1 MTKLTYT
8 ALGLAAILSISVSV
22 IFANQIS
29 AQQQNG
35 YITVLNGKNEVPS
48 HSDVTATGMS
58 GFIVNSGNSKVW
70 YQIEGEGLKGV
81 TQAHI
86 HSGKAS
92 ENGPVVATLFK
103 GSKDTVNG
111 ALVQGSITADK
122 LEGPLKGK
130 SISDLVSLIDKSS
143 AYVNV
148 HTQSFPDGEI
158 RGQIGKG
165 TIEIDV
171 VTKRAHISGGSDV
184 NIDID
189 LKNVNIN
196 EITVKNQNQLEST
209 QTTENTLSSD
219 QTTENTLGANQTTE
233 NTLGANQTT
242 ENTLGANQTTEN
254 TLGANQTTENT
265 LGANQTIEDQ
275 MGSSQS
281 SNGMLGMNE
290 TSSDM
295 TQANDSMSVP
305 STDSEIESNPV
316 D

>member
-8 ALGLAAILSISVSV
+8 AVVLAAILSISASV
-22 IFANQIS
+22 IFANQIN

-35 YITVLNGKNEVPS
+35 YLTVLNGKNEVPS
-48 HSDVTATGMS
+48 HPDVTATGMA

-189 LKNVNIN
+189 LKNVDIN
-196 EITVKNQNQLEST
+196 EITVENQNQLEST
-209 QTTENTLSSD
+209 QTTENSLSSD
-219 QTTENTLGANQTTE
+219 QTTQNTLNANQTTDNTLGANQTTD
-233 NTLGANQTT
+233 
-242 ENTLGANQTTEN
+242 
-254 TLGANQTTENT
+254 NT

-281 SNGMLGMNE
+281 SKNMLGMNGTGSE
-290 TSSDM
+290 M
-295 TQANDSMSVP
+295 TGTNDSMTGP
-305 STDSEIESNPV
+305 STDSEIESNPA

>member
-1 MTKLTYT
+1 MTRLTYT
-8 ALGLAAILSISVSV
+8 VLVLAAILSISISV
-22 IFANQIS
+22 IFANQVN

-35 YITVLNGKNEVPS
+35 YLTALNGKNEVPS

-70 YQIEGEGLKGV
+70 YQIEAEGLKGV

-86 HSGKAS
+86 HSGKAG

-130 SISDLVSLIDKSS
+130 SISDLVNLIDDSS

-189 LKNVNIN
+189 LKDVDIN
-196 EITVKNQNQLEST
+196 EITVEKQNQNQLESS
-209 QTTENTLSSD
+209 QTTENTLSTD
-219 QTTENTLGANQTTE
+219 QTTENTLNANQTTQNTLGANQTTD
-233 NTLGANQTT
+233 NTLGANQSVD
-242 ENTLGANQTTEN
+242 
-254 TLGANQTTENT
+254 
-265 LGANQTIEDQ
+265 DQ
-275 MGSSQS
+275 MGSAQS
-281 SNGMLGMNE
+281 SDSMMGMND
-290 TSSDM
+290 TGSAM
-295 TQANDSMSVP
+295 TKSNDSMTVP
-305 STDSEIESNPV
+305 STDGEIESNPV

>member
-8 ALGLAAILSISVSV
+8 ALVLAAILSISVSV
-22 IFANQIS
+22 IFANQIN

-48 HSDVTATGMS
+48 HPDVTATGIS

-158 RGQIGKG
+158 RGQISKG
-165 TIEIDV
+165 TIQIDV
-171 VTKRAHISGGSDV
+171 NTKRAHISNNDI

-196 EITVKNQNQLEST
+196 EIAVENQNQLEST
-209 QTTENTLSSD
+209 QTTENTLSAD
-219 QTTENTLGANQTTE
+219 QTTQNTLN
-233 NTLGANQTT
+233 
-242 ENTLGANQTTEN
+242 ANQTTEN

-265 LGANQTIEDQ
+265 LGANQTIQDQ

-281 SNGMLGMNE
+281 
-290 TSSDM
+290 
-295 TQANDSMSVP
+295 NDSMIGINETASGMIQTNDSMTVP
-305 STDSEIESNPV
+305 STDGEYESNPV

>member
-1 MTKLTYT
+1 MTRLTYT
-8 ALGLAAILSISVSV
+8 AIVLAAILSISVSV
-22 IFANQIS
+22 IFTNQVN

-35 YITVLNGKNEVPS
+35 YITPLNGKNEVPS
-48 HSDVTATGMS
+48 HPDVTATGMS

-70 YQIEGEGLKGV
+70 YQIEAEGLKGV

-103 GSKDTVNG
+103 GSKATVNG
-111 ALVQGSITADK
+111 ALVQGSITSDK

-130 SISDLVSLIDKSS
+130 SISDLVNLIEESS

-165 TIEIDV
+165 TVEIDV
-171 VTKRAHISGGSDV
+171 VTKRAHISGGSGGSDV

-196 EITVKNQNQLEST
+196 EITVENENQLESS
-209 QTTENTLSSD
+209 QTTENTLSAD
-219 QTTENTLGANQTTE
+219 
-233 NTLGANQTT
+233 QTT

-275 MGSSQS
+275 MGSSLPS
-281 SNGMLGMNE
+281 DSMMGMND
-290 TSSDM
+290 TASDM
-295 TQANDSMSVP
+295 TQTNDSMTAP
-305 STDSEIESNPV
+305 PIEGEIESNQ
-316 D
+316 

>member
-8 ALGLAAILSISVSV
+8 ALVLAAILSISVSV
-22 IFANQIS
+22 IFANQIN

-35 YITVLNGKNEVPS
+35 YLTVLNGKNEVPS
-48 HSDVTATGMS
+48 HPDVTATGIS

-189 LKNVNIN
+189 LKNVNLN
-196 EITVKNQNQLEST
+196 EITVDNQNQLEST
-209 QTTENTLSSD
+209 QTTENTL
-219 QTTENTLGANQTTE
+219 NANQTTE
-233 NTLGANQTT
+233 NTLNANQTT

-305 STDSEIESNPV
+305 STDTEIESNPV

>member
-8 ALGLAAILSISVSV
+8 AVVLAAILSISASV
-22 IFANQIS
+22 IFANQIN

-35 YITVLNGKNEVPS
+35 YLTVLNGKNEVPS
-48 HSDVTATGMS
+48 HPDVTATGMG

-189 LKNVNIN
+189 LKNVDIN
-196 EITVKNQNQLEST
+196 EITVENQNQLEST
-209 QTTENTLSSD
+209 QTTENSLSSD
-219 QTTENTLGANQTTE
+219 QTTQNTLNANQTTDNTLGANQTTD
-233 NTLGANQTT
+233 
-242 ENTLGANQTTEN
+242 
-254 TLGANQTTENT
+254 NT

-281 SNGMLGMNE
+281 SENMLGMNGTGSE
-290 TSSDM
+290 M
-295 TQANDSMSVP
+295 TGTNDSMTGP
-305 STDSEIESNPV
+305 STDSEIESNPA

>member
-86 HSGKAS
+86 HSGEAS

-130 SISDLVSLIDKSS
+130 SISDLVSLIDKSL
-143 AYVNV
+143 
-148 HTQSFPDGEI
+148 HT
-158 RGQIGKG
+158 
-165 TIEIDV
+165 
-171 VTKRAHISGGSDV
+171 
-184 NIDID
+184 
-189 LKNVNIN
+189 
-196 EITVKNQNQLEST
+196 
-209 QTTENTLSSD
+209 
-219 QTTENTLGANQTTE
+219 
-233 NTLGANQTT
+233 
-242 ENTLGANQTTEN
+242 
-254 TLGANQTTENT
+254 
-265 LGANQTIEDQ
+265 
-275 MGSSQS
+275 
-281 SNGMLGMNE
+281 
-290 TSSDM
+290 
-295 TQANDSMSVP
+295 
-305 STDSEIESNPV
+305 
-316 D
+316 

>member
-8 ALGLAAILSISVSV
+8 TLILVAIMSIPVSGM
-22 IFANQIS
+22 FASETN
-29 AQQQNG
+29 AQQQTG
-35 YITVLNGKNEVPS
+35 YITTLNGKNEVPS
-48 HSDVTATGMS
+48 HAEVTATGIS
-58 GFIVNSGNSKVW
+58 GLIVNSGNSKVW
-70 YQIEGEGLKGV
+70 YQVEAEGLRGV

-103 GSKDTVNG
+103 GNKDTVNG

-130 SISDLVSLIDKSS
+130 SISDLISLFDTAS

-254 TLGANQTTENT
+254 TLGANQTDRKSTRLN
-265 LGANQTIEDQ
+265 
-275 MGSSQS
+275 SSHS
-281 SNGMLGMNE
+281 KISY
-290 TSSDM
+290 
-295 TQANDSMSVP
+295 AV
-305 STDSEIESNPV
+305 
-316 D
+316 

>member
-1 MTKLTYT
+1 MTKLTHI

-22 IFANQIS
+22 IFANPVY
-29 AQQQNG
+29 AQEQNG

-48 HSDVTATGMS
+48 HPDVTATGIS
-58 GFIVNSGNSKVW
+58 GFIVNSGNSKIW
-70 YQIEGEGLKGV
+70 YQIEAEGLKGV

-86 HSGKAS
+86 HSGKVG

-130 SISDLVSLIDKSS
+130 SISDLVNLIDKSS

-158 RGQIGKG
+158 RGQISKG
-165 TIEIDV
+165 TIQIDV
-171 VTKRAHISGGSDV
+171 NTKRAHISNNDV

-189 LKNVNIN
+189 LKNVDIN

-209 QTTENTLSSD
+209 QNTENKLSSE
-219 QTTENTLGANQTTE
+219 QTTQNTLNANQTTQNTLGANQSVD
-233 NTLGANQTT
+233 NTLGANQSVD
-242 ENTLGANQTTEN
+242 NTLGANQSV
-254 TLGANQTTENT
+254 L
-265 LGANQTIEDQ
+265 DQ
-275 MGSSQS
+275 LGSSQS
-281 SNGMLGMNE
+281 SGGMLGMNE
-290 TSSDM
+290 TGSVM
-295 TQANDSMSVP
+295 PGTNDSTAVP
-305 STDSEIESNPV
+305 STDGELESNPV

>member
-1 MTKLTYT
+1 MTKLTCT
-8 ALGLAAILSISVSV
+8 ALVLAAILSISVSV
-22 IFANQIS
+22 IFANPVK
-29 AQQQNG
+29 AQEQNG

-48 HSDVTATGMS
+48 HPDVTATGIS
-58 GFIVNSGNSKVW
+58 GFIVNSGNSKIW
-70 YQIEGEGLKGV
+70 YQIEAEGLKGV

-86 HSGKAS
+86 HSGEAG

-158 RGQIGKG
+158 RGQISKG
-165 TIEIDV
+165 TVEIDV
-171 VTKRAHISGGSDV
+171 NTKRAHISNNDV

-189 LKNVNIN
+189 LKNVDIN

-209 QTTENTLSSD
+209 QNTENTLSSE
-219 QTTENTLGANQTTE
+219 QTTQNTLGANQSVD
-233 NTLGANQTT
+233 NTFGANQSV
-242 ENTLGANQTTEN
+242 L
-254 TLGANQTTENT
+254 
-265 LGANQTIEDQ
+265 DQ
-275 MGSSQS
+275 LGSSQS
-281 SNGMLGMNE
+281 SGGMSGMNE
-290 TSSDM
+290 TGSV
-295 TQANDSMSVP
+295 TPGTNDSTTIPPAEGES
-305 STDSEIESNPV
+305 ESNPV

>member
-8 ALGLAAILSISVSV
+8 ALVLAAILSISVSV
-22 IFANQIS
+22 IFANQIN

-35 YITVLNGKNEVPS
+35 YLTVLNGKNEVPS
-48 HSDVTATGMS
+48 HPDVTATGIS

-189 LKNVNIN
+189 LKNVNLN
-196 EITVKNQNQLEST
+196 EITVDNQNQLEST
-209 QTTENTLSSD
+209 QTTENTL
-219 QTTENTLGANQTTE
+219 N
-233 NTLGANQTT
+233 
-242 ENTLGANQTTEN
+242 ANQTTEN

>member
-8 ALGLAAILSISVSV
+8 ALVLAAILSISVSV
-22 IFANQIS
+22 IFANQIN

-48 HSDVTATGMS
+48 HPDVTATGIS

-158 RGQIGKG
+158 RGQISKG
-165 TIEIDV
+165 TIQIDV
-171 VTKRAHISGGSDV
+171 NTKRAHISNNDI

-196 EITVKNQNQLEST
+196 EIAVENQNQLEST
-209 QTTENTLSSD
+209 QTTENTLSAD
-219 QTTENTLGANQTTE
+219 QTTQNTLN
-233 NTLGANQTT
+233 ANQTT

-265 LGANQTIEDQ
+265 LGANQTIQDQ

-281 SNGMLGMNE
+281 
-290 TSSDM
+290 
-295 TQANDSMSVP
+295 NDSMIGINETASGMIQTNDSMTVP
-305 STDSEIESNPV
+305 STDGEYESNPV

>member
-8 ALGLAAILSISVSV
+8 ALVLAAILSISVSV
-22 IFANQIS
+22 IFANPVN
-29 AQQQNG
+29 AQEQNG

-48 HSDVTATGMS
+48 HPDVTATGIS
-58 GFIVNSGNSKVW
+58 GFIVNSGNSKIW
-70 YQIEGEGLKGV
+70 YQIEAEGLKGV

-86 HSGKAS
+86 HSGKAG

-130 SISDLVSLIDKSS
+130 SISDLVNLIDKSS

-158 RGQIGKG
+158 RGQISKG
-165 TIEIDV
+165 TIQIDV
-171 VTKRAHISGGSDV
+171 NTKRAHISNSDV

-219 QTTENTLGANQTTE
+219 QTTDNTFGANQTTD
-233 NTLGANQTT
+233 NTFGANQSV
-242 ENTLGANQTTEN
+242 
-254 TLGANQTTENT
+254 
-265 LGANQTIEDQ
+265 EDQ
-275 MGSSQS
+275 LGSSQS
-281 SNGMLGMNE
+281 SDSMSGMNVTGSVMPE
-290 TSSDM
+290 T
-295 TQANDSMSVP
+295 NDSMTKP
-305 STDSEIESNPV
+305 STDGN
-316 D
+316 

>member
-1 MTKLTYT
+1 MTRLTYT
-8 ALGLAAILSISVSV
+8 ALVLAAILSISVSV
-22 IFANQIS
+22 ILANQVN

-35 YITVLNGKNEVPS
+35 YLTALNGKNEVPS
-48 HSDVTATGMS
+48 RPDVTATGMS

-70 YQIEGEGLKGV
+70 YQIEAEGLKGV

-86 HSGKAS
+86 HSGKAG

-130 SISDLVSLIDKSS
+130 SISDLVNLMDDAS

-171 VTKRAHISGGSDV
+171 VTKRAHISGGSGGSDV

-189 LKNVNIN
+189 LKDVDIN
-196 EITVKNQNQLEST
+196 EITVENQNQNQLESS
-209 QTTENTLSSD
+209 QTTENTLSAD
-219 QTTENTLGANQTTE
+219 QTTENTLNANQTTQNTLGANQTTD

-242 ENTLGANQTTEN
+242 D
-254 TLGANQTTENT
+254 NT

-281 SNGMLGMNE
+281 SDSMMGMND
-290 TSSDM
+290 TGSAM
-295 TQANDSMSVP
+295 TQSNDSMSVP
-305 STDSEIESNPV
+305 STDGEIESNPV

>member
-8 ALGLAAILSISVSV
+8 ALVLAAILSISVSV
-22 IFANQIS
+22 IFANPVN

-48 HSDVTATGMS
+48 HPDVTATGIS
-58 GFIVNSGNSKVW
+58 GFIVNSGNSKIW
-70 YQIEGEGLKGV
+70 YQIEAEGLKGV

-86 HSGKAS
+86 HSGKAG

-111 ALVQGSITADK
+111 ALVMGSITADK

-130 SISDLVSLIDKSS
+130 SISDLVNLIDKSS

-158 RGQIGKG
+158 RGQLSKG
-165 TIEIDV
+165 TIQIDV
-171 VTKRAHISGGSDV
+171 NTKRAHISNSDV

-219 QTTENTLGANQTTE
+219 QTTDNTLNANQTTD
-233 NTLGANQTT
+233 NTLNANQTT
-242 ENTLGANQTTEN
+242 DNTLNANQSVD
-254 TLGANQTTENT
+254 
-265 LGANQTIEDQ
+265 DQ
-275 MGSSQS
+275 LGSSQS
-281 SNGMLGMNE
+281 SDSMSGMNV
-290 TSSDM
+290 TSSVM
-295 TQANDSMSVP
+295 PETNDSMTVP
-305 STDSEIESNPV
+305 STDGSYESNPV

>member
-1 MTKLTYT
+1 MTKLTYI
-8 ALGLAAILSISVSV
+8 AVVLVAILSVSVSV
-22 IFANQIS
+22 IFANQIN

-35 YITVLNGKNEVPS
+35 YLTVLNGKNEVPS
-48 HSDVTATGMS
+48 HPDVTATGMS

-171 VTKRAHISGGSDV
+171 VTKRAHISGGNDI

-196 EITVKNQNQLEST
+196 EITVKNENQIKST
-209 QTTENTLSSD
+209 QTTENTLSAD
-219 QTTENTLGANQTTE
+219 QTTQNTLNANQTTDNTLGANQTTD
-233 NTLGANQTT
+233 NTLS
-242 ENTLGANQTTEN
+242 
-254 TLGANQTTENT
+254 
-265 LGANQTIEDQ
+265 ANQTIEDQ

-281 SNGMLGMNE
+281 SENMLGMNGTGSE
-290 TSSDM
+290 M
-295 TQANDSMSVP
+295 TGTNDSMTIP
-305 STDSEIESNPV
+305 STDGEIESNPV

>member
-1 MTKLTYT
+1 MTRLTYT
-8 ALGLAAILSISVSV
+8 ALVLAAILSISVSV
-22 IFANQIS
+22 IFANQVN

-35 YITVLNGKNEVPS
+35 YLTALNGKNEVPS

-70 YQIEGEGLKGV
+70 YQIEAEGLKGV

-86 HSGKAS
+86 HSGKAG

-130 SISDLVSLIDKSS
+130 SISDLVNLMDDSS

-158 RGQIGKG
+158 RGQISKG

-171 VTKRAHISGGSDV
+171 VTKRAHISGGGDG
-184 NIDID
+184 NIDIV
-189 LKNVNIN
+189 LKDVDIN
-196 EITVKNQNQLEST
+196 EITVENQNQNQLESSQST
-209 QTTENTLSSD
+209 ENTLSTDQTTENTLNAN
-219 QTTENTLGANQTTE
+219 QTTQNTLGANQTTD

-242 ENTLGANQTTEN
+242 D
-254 TLGANQTTENT
+254 NT
-265 LGANQTIEDQ
+265 LGANQTIDDQ

-281 SNGMLGMNE
+281 SDSMMGMND
-290 TSSDM
+290 TGSAM
-295 TQANDSMSVP
+295 TQSNDSMTVP
-305 STDSEIESNPV
+305 STDGEIESNPV

>member
-1 MTKLTYT
+1 MSFLSKTKLTDRAGYS
-8 ALGLAAILSISVSV
+8 AILPISVSV

-196 EITVKNQNQLEST
+196 EITVENQNQLEST
-209 QTTENTLSSD
+209 QTTE
-219 QTTENTLGANQTTE
+219 
-233 NTLGANQTT
+233 
-242 ENTLGANQTTEN
+242 
-254 TLGANQTTENT
+254 
-265 LGANQTIEDQ
+265 IH
-275 MGSSQS
+275 
-281 SNGMLGMNE
+281 
-290 TSSDM
+290 
-295 TQANDSMSVP
+295 
-305 STDSEIESNPV
+305 
-316 D
+316 

>member
-1 MTKLTYT
+1 MTKLTYI
-8 ALGLAAILSISVSV
+8 GVVLAAILSVSVSV
-22 IFANQIS
+22 IFANQIN

-35 YITVLNGKNEVPS
+35 YLTVLNGKNEVPS
-48 HSDVTATGMS
+48 HPDVTATGMS

-130 SISDLVSLIDKSS
+130 SISDLVSLFDKSS

-171 VTKRAHISGGSDV
+171 VTKTAHIRGGNDI
-184 NIDID
+184 NMDID

-196 EITVKNQNQLEST
+196 EITVENENQIEST
-209 QTTENTLSSD
+209 QTTENTLSAD
-219 QTTENTLGANQTTE
+219 QTTQNTLNANQTTD
-233 NTLGANQTT
+233 
-242 ENTLGANQTTEN
+242 
-254 TLGANQTTENT
+254 NT

-281 SNGMLGMNE
+281 SENMLGMNGTGSE
-290 TSSDM
+290 M
-295 TQANDSMSVP
+295 TRTNDSMTIP

>member
-8 ALGLAAILSISVSV
+8 ALVIAAILSISVSV
-22 IFANQIS
+22 IFANPGK
-29 AQQQNG
+29 AQEQNG
-35 YITVLNGKNEVPS
+35 YIAVLNGKNEVPS
-48 HSDVTATGMS
+48 HPDVTATGIS
-58 GFIVNSGNSKVW
+58 GFIVNSGNSKIW
-70 YQIEGEGLKGV
+70 YQIEAEGLKGV

-86 HSGKAS
+86 HSGEAG

-148 HTQSFPDGEI
+148 HTESFPDGEI
-158 RGQIGKG
+158 RGQISKG
-165 TIEIDV
+165 TIQIDV
-171 VTKRAHISGGSDV
+171 NTKTAHISNNDV

-189 LKNVNIN
+189 LKNVDIN

-209 QTTENTLSSD
+209 QNTENTLSSE
-219 QTTENTLGANQTTE
+219 QTTENTLNANQSTQNSLNANQSVD
-233 NTLGANQTT
+233 NTLGANQSVD
-242 ENTLGANQTTEN
+242 NTLGANQSV
-254 TLGANQTTENT
+254 L
-265 LGANQTIEDQ
+265 DQ
-275 MGSSQS
+275 LGSSQS
-281 SNGMLGMNE
+281 SGSMSGMNE
-290 TSSDM
+290 TGSVM
-295 TQANDSMSVP
+295 PGTNDSTTVP
-305 STDSEIESNPV
+305 STDGEFESNPV

>member
-8 ALGLAAILSISVSV
+8 ALVLAAILSISVSV
-22 IFANQIS
+22 IFTNPVN

-48 HSDVTATGMS
+48 HPDVTATGIS

-70 YQIEGEGLKGV
+70 YQIEAEGLKGV

-86 HSGKAS
+86 HSGKVG

-103 GSKDTVNG
+103 GSKDSVNG

-130 SISDLVSLIDKSS
+130 SISDLVNLIDKSS

-158 RGQIGKG
+158 RGQISKG
-165 TIEIDV
+165 TIQIDV
-171 VTKRAHISGGSDV
+171 NTKRAHISNNDV

-196 EITVKNQNQLEST
+196 EITVKNENQNQLEST
-209 QTTENTLSSD
+209 QNTENTLNSD
-219 QTTENTLGANQTTE
+219 QTTENTLNANQTTE
-233 NTLGANQTT
+233 NTLNANQSVD
-242 ENTLGANQTTEN
+242 NTLGANQSVDN
-254 TLGANQTTENT
+254 TLGANQSVDNT
-265 LGANQTIEDQ
+265 LGANQSVEDQ
-275 MGSSQS
+275 LGSSQS
-281 SNGMLGMNE
+281 MSGMNE
-290 TSSDM
+290 TGSVM
-295 TQANDSMSVP
+295 PETNDSTMLP
-305 STDSEIESNPV
+305 PTD

>member
-1 MTKLTYT
+1 MTKLTYI
-8 ALGLAAILSISVSV
+8 AVVLVAILSVSVSV
-22 IFANQIS
+22 IFANQIN

-35 YITVLNGKNEVPS
+35 YLTVLNGKNEVPS
-48 HSDVTATGMS
+48 HPDVTATGMS

-171 VTKRAHISGGSDV
+171 VTKRAHISGGNDI

-196 EITVKNQNQLEST
+196 EITVKNENQIEST
-209 QTTENTLSSD
+209 QTTENTLSAD
-219 QTTENTLGANQTTE
+219 QTTQNTLNANQTTDNTLGANQTTD
-233 NTLGANQTT
+233 NTLS
-242 ENTLGANQTTEN
+242 
-254 TLGANQTTENT
+254 
-265 LGANQTIEDQ
+265 ANQTIEDQ

-281 SNGMLGMNE
+281 SENMLGMNGTGSE
-290 TSSDM
+290 M
-295 TQANDSMSVP
+295 TGTNDSMTIP
-305 STDSEIESNPV
+305 STDGEIESNPV

>member
-8 ALGLAAILSISVSV
+8 ALVLAAILSISVSV
-22 IFANQIS
+22 IFANPVN

-48 HSDVTATGMS
+48 HPDVTATGIS
-58 GFIVNSGNSKVW
+58 GFIVNSGNSKIW
-70 YQIEGEGLKGV
+70 YQIEAEGLKGV

-86 HSGKAS
+86 HSGKAG

-111 ALVQGSITADK
+111 ALVMGSITADK

-130 SISDLVSLIDKSS
+130 SISDLVNLIDKSS

-158 RGQIGKG
+158 RGQLSKG
-165 TIEIDV
+165 TIQIDV
-171 VTKRAHISGGSDV
+171 NTKRAHISNSDV

-219 QTTENTLGANQTTE
+219 QTTDNTLNANQTTE

-242 ENTLGANQTTEN
+242 DNTLNANQTTDNTLGANQSV
-254 TLGANQTTENT
+254 
-265 LGANQTIEDQ
+265 EDQ
-275 MGSSQS
+275 LGSSQS
-281 SNGMLGMNE
+281 SDSMSGMNVTGSVMPE
-290 TSSDM
+290 T
-295 TQANDSMSVP
+295 NDSMTVP
-305 STDSEIESNPV
+305 STDGSYESNPV